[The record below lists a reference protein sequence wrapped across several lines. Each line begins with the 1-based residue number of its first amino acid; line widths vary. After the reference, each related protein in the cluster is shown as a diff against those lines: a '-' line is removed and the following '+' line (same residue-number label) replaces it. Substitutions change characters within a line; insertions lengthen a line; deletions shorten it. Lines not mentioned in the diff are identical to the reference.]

1 MKKEI
6 SIEAYMSALDHP
18 LKAVVELLRTI
29 ILGVD
34 DTIAE
39 QVKWNSPAFYYT
51 GEMAEFDPK
60 EYKRDIVVLNL
71 HKKDSVLM
79 VFPTGARINDS
90 SGLLG
95 GKFLDSRKV
104 IKFSSVEEVNER
116 AEDLRNVVKGW
127 LETVE
132 KE

>member
-1 MKKEI
+1 
-6 SIEAYMSALDHP
+6 
-18 LKAVVELLRTI
+18 
-29 ILGVD
+29 
-34 DTIAE
+34 
-39 QVKWNSPAFYYT
+39 
-51 GEMAEFDPK
+51 
-60 EYKRDIVVLNL
+60 
-71 HKKDSVLM
+71 M

-116 AEDLRNVVKGW
+116 AEDLRNVVRGW